1 MMADDQTIQDLI
13 DDADPEETIV
23 LPWRD
28 TPYELAGVIEVSQG
42 LTFDFNGNTILFKWQ
57 SGDGDNGVE
66 KGFKVLATTGAEK
79 IIFKNGIMKGYG
91 FGDGQWYNFYWRNHK
106 GPVITSGSSSS
117 LKIELFQIENMVF
130 KDLTFGCNFNCTNG
144 GYIRNAVLLSNV
156 FDNIVQ
162 IPPDENPGSNPD
174 NDPDRGKGAA
184 FSFNT
189 DKSVVMSGFSSGNV
203 FRDCERHSLYV
214 SQGGPFLSVGD
225 SFFNNCKDLEPNSP
239 IGAIAL
245 SRNSHMRVSNA
256 YFSDCRH
263 GIVLSLDDPGDEKVD
278 VEILDSTFINSKVA
292 DLILNS
298 FGPDDTGVFGKVL
311 VSGTK
316 HLNSSPY
323 VAISVRAFREMILRD
338 IDIVLDAG
346 TGTLGSVNSL
356 IWVFGYGSCDPYVT
370 NTLSPFYCQTGQ
382 NPQDDTLKNNNLMI
396 DNVTAR
402 FLPNVPATAR
412 VIALDPT
419 VFETEVHSPHVALRR
434 ITTNGTPL
442 SLLQRGTSGT
452 TMTNPNVKWSWL

>member
-1 MMADDQTIQDLI
+1 VADDSYIQGLI
-13 DDADPEETIV
+13 NAADPGETVV
-23 LPWRD
+23 LPWQD
-28 TPYELAGVIEVSQG
+28 TPYQLDGVVEIAKG
-42 LTFDFNGNTILFKWQ
+42 LTFDFNGNTIQFKWQ
-57 SGDGDNGVE
+57 VSDGEAGIA
-66 KGFKVLATTGAEK
+66 KGFKVLASTQAER
-79 IIFKNGIMKGYG
+79 IVFENGILR
-91 FGDGQWYNFYWRNHK
+91 GDISSNMWRNHK
-106 GPVITSGSSSS
+106 GPVIVSASGED
-117 LKIELFQIENMVF
+117 LQIELFQIESMVF
-130 KDLTFGCNFNCTNG
+130 RDLTFGCDFNCTNG
-144 GYIRNAVLLSNV
+144 GYIRNAVLQYNT
-156 FDNIVQ
+156 FDNILQ
-162 IPPDENPGSNPD
+162 KPNAQSD

-189 DKSVVMSGFSSGNV
+189 DKSAVMSGFSSGNV

-225 SFFNNCKDLEPNSP
+225 SFFNNCKDLSP
-239 IGAIAL
+239 PFAIGAIAF
-245 SRNSHMRVSNA
+245 SRNSHMQVSNA

-263 GIVLSLDDPGDEKVD
+263 AIVVSIDDPEYLERVD
-278 VEILDSTFINSKVA
+278 VSIRDSTFINSKVG
-292 DLILNS
+292 DFVLNS
-298 FGPDDTGVFGKVL
+298 GGPDNNGVFGKVL
-311 VSGTK
+311 ISGTK
-316 HLNSSPY
+316 HLNSSAY

-338 IDIVLDAG
+338 IDIILDAG
-346 TGTLGSVNSL
+346 PSGTLGNVNTL
-356 IWVFGYGSCDPYVT
+356 IWVFGYGSCDPYVEDEE
-370 NTLSPFYCQTGQ
+370 NPSFCQTGQ

-452 TMTNPNVKWSWL
+452 TMTNPNVK